1 MERFELLSEKNR
13 ARYLKIVTP
22 VGHFLNRFGFHPHI
36 LSIMGL
42 LLSIAAGIV
51 YCAGNFFWASWVVVL
66 AGISDTLDGQLARD
80 SGKGSEFGAFFDST
94 LDRYGEMFLLMGLVL
109 FFSGGSAFF
118 RGEQG
123 APTHSHDPWA
133 VLFGVMAMAGSFMVS
148 YSRARAEGLGFECRI
163 GLMQRPERMTLL
175 VLGSLLGSIPIIG
188 MIFMKMT
195 LLVLALSTNFT
206 AIHRMVYVRKKNLAK
221 ENQVP

>member
-1 MERFELLSEKNR
+1 
-13 ARYLKIVTP
+13 
-22 VGHFLNRFGFHPHI
+22 
-36 LSIMGL
+36 
-42 LLSIAAGIV
+42 
-51 YCAGNFFWASWVVVL
+51 
-66 AGISDTLDGQLARD
+66 
-80 SGKGSEFGAFFDST
+80 
-94 LDRYGEMFLLMGLVL
+94 
-109 FFSGGSAFF
+109 
-118 RGEQG
+118 
-123 APTHSHDPWA
+123 
-133 VLFGVMAMAGSFMVS
+133 MAMAGSFMVS

-206 AIHRMVYVRKKNLAK
+206 AIHRMVYVRKKNLSK